1 MLIPVNSYVF
11 TNCYPM
17 NPFGDAVRQLMEA
30 KKVSGLKLAEAIG
43 ITPTSVSRI
52 LTGQSRPRQ
61 VTLTRIMQQLC
72 QTQDEEQLLIRAYSG
87 LESLPQEAV
96 SDDKRN
102 AEEEEARVKRF
113 LEVKTQS
120 ILFKRSVAKELDKVG
135 IEYTMDFCQGAI
147 STDFL
152 IERGGQRIALECRF
166 NVHRDLERAA
176 RTANILY
183 KELECQKVITVTP
196 FDTTE
201 ESSHLANFIT
211 ATPSEAISAIIEA

>member
-1 MLIPVNSYVF
+1 MNS
-11 TNCYPM
+11 
-17 NPFGDAVRQLMEA
+17 FGDAVRQLMEA
-30 KKVSGLKLAEAIG
+30 KKVSGLKLAESIG

-120 ILFKRSVAKELDKVG
+120 ILFKRSVAKELDKAD
-135 IEYTMDFCQGAI
+135 INYTMDFCQGAI

-152 IERGGQRIALECRF
+152 IERSGQRIALECRF
-166 NVHRDLERAA
+166 NVHRDLERALL
-176 RTANILY
+176 TAKVLQR
-183 KELECQKVITVTP
+183 ELMCDQVITVTP
-196 FDTTE
+196 FDISETLPAG
-201 ESSHLANFIT
+201 SDLLS
-211 ATPSEAISAIIEA
+211 ATPGEVVERILTIERI

>member
-1 MLIPVNSYVF
+1 MNS
-11 TNCYPM
+11 
-17 NPFGDAVRQLMEA
+17 FGDAVRQLMEA
-30 KKVSGLKLAEAIG
+30 KKVSGLKLAESIG

-96 SDDKRN
+96 SNDKRN

-120 ILFKRSVAKELDKVG
+120 ILFKRSVAKELDKAD
-135 IEYTMDFCQGAI
+135 INYTMDFCQGAI

-152 IERGGQRIALECRF
+152 IERSGKRIALECRF
-166 NVHRDLERAA
+166 NVHRDIERALL
-176 RTANILY
+176 TAKVLRR
-183 KELECQKVITVTP
+183 ELMCDQVITVTP
-196 FDTTE
+196 FDISKTLPAG
-201 ESSHLANFIT
+201 SDFLT
-211 ATPSEAISAIIEA
+211 ATPNDAIEMIQKESYAS

>member
-1 MLIPVNSYVF
+1 MNS
-11 TNCYPM
+11 
-17 NPFGDAVRQLMEA
+17 FGDAVRHLMEA
-30 KKVSGLKLAEAIG
+30 KKVSGLKLAESIG

-61 VTLTRIMQQLC
+61 VTLTRIMRQLC

-120 ILFKRSVAKELDKVG
+120 ILFKRSVAKELDKAG
-135 IEYTMDFCQGAI
+135 IDYTIDFCQGAI

-152 IERGGQRIALECRF
+152 IERDGKRIALECRF
-166 NVHRDLERAA
+166 NVQRDLERAVL
-176 RTANILY
+176 TANFLK
-183 KELECQKVITVTP
+183 KELGCESVITVVP
-196 FDTTE
+196 YDISEASPQLDDFV
-201 ESSHLANFIT
+201 T
-211 ATPSEAISAIIEA
+211 ATPNEVIDKILTIAN

>member
-1 MLIPVNSYVF
+1 MNS
-11 TNCYPM
+11 
-17 NPFGDAVRQLMEA
+17 FGDAVRQLMEA
-30 KKVSGLKLAEAIG
+30 KKVSGLKLAESIG

-120 ILFKRSVAKELDKVG
+120 ILFKRSVAKELDKAD
-135 IEYTMDFCQGAI
+135 INYTMDFCQGAI

-152 IERGGQRIALECRF
+152 IERGGKRIALECRF
-166 NVHRDLERAA
+166 NVLRDMERAVL
-176 RTANILY
+176 TASFLR
-183 KELECQKVITVTP
+183 EGLSCEEVITVIP
-196 FDTTE
+196 FSNENDLTISIVPLSDLVDTIKE
-201 ESSHLANFIT
+201 RLR
-211 ATPSEAISAIIEA
+211 

>member
-1 MLIPVNSYVF
+1 MNS
-11 TNCYPM
+11 
-17 NPFGDAVRQLMEA
+17 FGDAVRQLMEA
-30 KKVSGLKLAEAIG
+30 KKVSGLKLAESIG

-96 SDDKRN
+96 SDDRRN

-120 ILFKRSVAKELDKVG
+120 ILFKRSVAKELDKAD
-135 IEYTMDFCQGAI
+135 INYTMDFCQGAI

-152 IERGGQRIALECRF
+152 IERSGQRIALECRF
-166 NVHRDLERAA
+166 NVHRDIERALL
-176 RTANILY
+176 TAKVLQR
-183 KELECQKVITVTP
+183 ELMCDQVITVTP
-196 FDTTE
+196 FDISETLPAG
-201 ESSHLANFIT
+201 SDLIT
-211 ATPSEAISAIIEA
+211 ATPREAIERIATKG

>member
-1 MLIPVNSYVF
+1 
-11 TNCYPM
+11 M

-30 KKVSGLKLAEAIG
+30 KKVSGLKLAESIG

-72 QTQDEEQLLIRAYSG
+72 QTQDEEQLLIRAYPG

-102 AEEEEARVKRF
+102 AEEEEARVMRF

-120 ILFKRSVAKELDKVG
+120 ILFKRSVAKELDRSG
-135 IEYTMDFCQGAI
+135 INYTMDFCQGAI

-152 IERGGQRIALECRF
+152 IERGGKRIALECRF
-166 NVHRDLERAA
+166 NVHRDLERALL
-176 RTANILY
+176 TAKVL
-183 KELECQKVITVTP
+183 KRELMCDQVITVTP
-196 FDTTE
+196 FDISETLPA
-201 ESSHLANFIT
+201 SSDFLT
-211 ATPSEAISAIIEA
+211 ATPSEAIELIATEG

>member
-1 MLIPVNSYVF
+1 MNS
-11 TNCYPM
+11 
-17 NPFGDAVRQLMEA
+17 FGDAVRQLMEG
-30 KKVSGLKLAEAIG
+30 KKITGLKLAESIG

-72 QTQDEEQLLIRAYSG
+72 QSHDEEQLLIRAYSG

-120 ILFKRSVAKELDKVG
+120 ILFKRSVAKELDKAD
-135 IEYTMDFCQGAI
+135 INYTMDFCLGAI

-152 IERGGQRIALECRF
+152 IERGGKRIALECRF
-166 NVHRDLERAA
+166 NVHRDIERALL
-176 RTANILY
+176 TAMVL
-183 KELECQKVITVTP
+183 KRELMCDQVITVTP
-196 FDTTE
+196 FDISETLPVG
-201 ESSHLANFIT
+201 SDFLT
-211 ATPSEAISAIIEA
+211 ATPNDAVELIQEESHGS

>member
-1 MLIPVNSYVF
+1 
-11 TNCYPM
+11 M

-30 KKVSGLKLAEAIG
+30 KKVSGLKLAESIG

-102 AEEEEARVKRF
+102 AEEEEARVMRF

-120 ILFKRSVAKELDKVG
+120 ILFKRSVAKELDRSG
-135 IEYTMDFCQGAI
+135 INYTMDFCQGAI

-152 IERGGQRIALECRF
+152 IERGGKRIALECRF
-166 NVHRDLERAA
+166 NVHRDLERALL
-176 RTANILY
+176 TAKVL
-183 KELECQKVITVTP
+183 KRELMCDQVITVTP
-196 FDTTE
+196 FDISETLPA
-201 ESSHLANFIT
+201 SSDFLT
-211 ATPSEAISAIIEA
+211 ATPSEAIELIATEG